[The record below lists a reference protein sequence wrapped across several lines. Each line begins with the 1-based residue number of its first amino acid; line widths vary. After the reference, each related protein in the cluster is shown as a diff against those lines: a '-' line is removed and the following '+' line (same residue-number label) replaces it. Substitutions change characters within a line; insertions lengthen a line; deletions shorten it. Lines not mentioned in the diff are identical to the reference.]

1 MDLAVVLI
9 GKFIGNLLKSICNLI
24 LRPSGHQVLFLKF
37 QKLKGVIKGKT
48 GNGGPIINGIGKVLM
63 ANFTPGKNGARSGE
77 SLADIFSSKDG
88 ALIPNKHRAF
98 LMDTQVKYTIV
109 SIENTNNISI
119 SLSLSHRLN
128 PETHDDRRV

>member
-1 MDLAVVLI
+1 MFLFLITIISDLSAVEALFMDLAVVLI

-24 LRPSGHQVLFLKF
+24 FRPSRHHVLFLKF

-63 ANFTPGKNGARSGE
+63 ANFTPGKNGGRSGE

-109 SIENTNNISI
+109 SIDT
-119 SLSLSHRLN
+119 
-128 PETHDDRRV
+128 